1 MIYTQGRFM
10 CKGDYSKHFT
20 FHGGPSWT
28 TSPNILVFFMY
39 VWMNKKAPRPF
50 LTINFRIKIIKPDPS

>member
-28 TSPNILVFFMY
+28 PSPNILAFFMY
-39 VWMNKKAPRPF
+39 G
-50 LTINFRIKIIKPDPS
+50 